1 MESIDRLLAELR
13 AEYQASQKNR
23 DVPSQPPVEAQPL
36 SQPAAA
42 PSNQTFKTADIKYS
56 GTSDK
61 DLAEIKAEYAAQ
73 NKAGEVAAQEALQPL
88 HESENKSQEVTALAP
103 KVTAQ
108 EPLQP
113 LHEAENKPQ
122 EVTALTPKP
131 PEKIVQSELDVQTH
145 RQKVRQAQVWLK
157 NLDKNSD
164 ERYWFDQFAFK
175 YSSRID
181 AAIDYLQ
188 AVNEFD

>member
-1 MESIDRLLAELR
+1 MESIDRLLAELK
-13 AEYQASQKNR
+13 AEYQESQKNR
-23 DVPSQPPVEAQPL
+23 ELKSQPPLEAQPL

-42 PSNQTFKTADIKYS
+42 PSNQTLKTTDINLYA
-56 GTSDK
+56 GALDK
-61 DLAEIKAEYAAQ
+61 DLAQIKAECEAQ
-73 NKAGEVAAQEALQPL
+73 NKLQEVAVQEPL
-88 HESENKSQEVTALAP
+88 KSPQKAENKAQEVTALAP
-103 KVTAQ
+103 Q
-108 EPLQP
+108 S
-113 LHEAENKPQ
+113 
-122 EVTALTPKP
+122 
-131 PEKIVQSELDVQTH
+131 PEKIVQSELDVQTR

-157 NLDKNSD
+157 KLDKNSD